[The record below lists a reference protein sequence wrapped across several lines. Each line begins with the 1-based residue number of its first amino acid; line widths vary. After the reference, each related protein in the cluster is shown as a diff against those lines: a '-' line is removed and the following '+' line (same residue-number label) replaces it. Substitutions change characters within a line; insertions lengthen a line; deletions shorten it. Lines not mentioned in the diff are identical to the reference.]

1 MLFAIPNDSNLPV
14 AGPYP
19 TEEWRQA
26 QANSLYGSGGW
37 EPGSSAPEGR
47 EVIDPWEPGAH
58 AATLMANVVVND
70 PSCDSKPIPQI
81 RLLRERL
88 GISLRDAKVAIEAA
102 RERKRQ
108 AQAGAD
114 LAEV

>member
-1 MLFAIPNDSNLPV
+1 
-14 AGPYP
+14 
-19 TEEWRQA
+19 
-26 QANSLYGSGGW
+26 
-37 EPGSSAPEGR
+37 
-47 EVIDPWEPGAH
+47 
-58 AATLMANVVVND
+58 MANVVVND